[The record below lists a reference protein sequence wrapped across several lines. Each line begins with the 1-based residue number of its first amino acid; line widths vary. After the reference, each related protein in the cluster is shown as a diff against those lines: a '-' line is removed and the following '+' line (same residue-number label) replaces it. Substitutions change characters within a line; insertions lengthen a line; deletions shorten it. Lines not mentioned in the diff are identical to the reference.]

1 MFRAPLPPFTRETAA
16 QKARMAEDA
25 WNSCDPDR
33 VSIGEDRVLHLNPSF
48 TWPILIQAHMRI
60 RTAHAPLRNVMTDI
74 QFATALDNYCHGKH
88 E

>member
-1 MFRAPLPPFTRETAA
+1 MSRAPLPPFTRETAA

-33 VSIGEDRVLHLNPSF
+33 VSIGEDRVLHLNTSF
-48 TWPILIQAHMRI
+48 TWPILIQAY
-60 RTAHAPLRNVMTDI
+60 THAPLRNIMTDI
-74 QFATALDNYCHGKH
+74 QFVTALDDHCHGKH